1 MTDQAGLV
9 LLGNVIGS
17 SRESVGAT
25 VWLRDLVAQLD
36 EAYATRR
43 LAPFG
48 FTQGDELQ
56 GLLAPDADPIEA
68 VLLAALGS
76 EQRDM
81 RWVAVRGY
89 VDIDPGAGNAPATE
103 RTGPAF
109 VAARQTMAAARAA
122 RDRLVIVTGQPDVD
136 ELLADLCPALADLL
150 ADLTGRQRLVA
161 RLALIDDLR
170 QSEVADR
177 LSVRRAT
184 ISVSFSRARIRS
196 LQRLVAGIRRVY
208 ATASRPRL
216 PDDLRNGV
224 DLEDVV
230 WPGPRGERSARP
242 GCG

>member
-1 MTDQAGLV
+1 MRVTDPMGLV
-9 LLGNVIGS
+9 LFGDVVGS
-17 SRESVGAT
+17 RRDSVGSTA
-25 VWLRDLVAQLD
+25 WLRELVGQLD
-36 EAYATRR
+36 EAYAGSR

-56 GLLAPDADPIEA
+56 GLLTPDADPIEA
-68 VLLAALGS
+68 VLLAALGP
-76 EQRDM
+76 EQRHM
-81 RWVAVRGY
+81 RWVAVRGS
-89 VDIDPGAGNAPATE
+89 VDVDPSAGDAPATE

-109 VAARQTMAAARAA
+109 VAARGAITAARAG
-122 RDRLVIVTGQPDVD
+122 RDRLVVVTGQPDVD

-150 ADLTGRQRLVA
+150 EALTVRQRLVA

-208 ATASRPRL
+208 SSGLSDPWRDST
-216 PDDLRNGV
+216 
-224 DLEDVV
+224 
-230 WPGPRGERSARP
+230 RGEP
-242 GCG
+242 T

>member
-1 MTDQAGLV
+1 MTDQTGLV

-17 SRESVGAT
+17 NRDSVGAT
-25 VWLRDLVAQLD
+25 VWLRELVAQLD
-36 EAYATRR
+36 EAYAARH

-56 GLLAPDADPIEA
+56 GLLAPEADPIEA
-68 VLLAALGS
+68 VLLAALGP

-81 RWVAVRGY
+81 RWVAVRGP

-109 VAARQTMAAARAA
+109 VAAREAMAAARAA
-122 RDRLVIVTGQPDVD
+122 RDRLVIVTGQPEVD

-150 ADLTGRQRLVA
+150 EDLTGRQRLVA

-177 LSVRRAT
+177 LHVRRAT

-196 LQRLVAGIRRVY
+196 LQRLVAGVRRVY
-208 ATASRPRL
+208 AT
-216 PDDLRNGV
+216 
-224 DLEDVV
+224 
-230 WPGPRGERSARP
+230 GPRPQAAG
-242 GCG
+242 